1 MFVFNALLVKFR
13 RTDVIH
19 LKVSLA
25 QKSEV
30 SSAGHSTCACIL
42 LPTITCRSAWT
53 TMWMWKHAVGQASG
67 CTATDSSLKGA
78 WRGAALNGLV
88 RDSVARGACAHRSS
102 VFCARLQFCLCQPAL
117 DERKDMCQHLTDL
130 PLRT

>member
-88 RDSVARGACAHRSS
+88 RDSVALALALIEAACSARDCSSACASLPWTRGKT
-102 VFCARLQFCLCQPAL
+102 CASI
-117 DERKDMCQHLTDL
+117 
-130 PLRT
+130 